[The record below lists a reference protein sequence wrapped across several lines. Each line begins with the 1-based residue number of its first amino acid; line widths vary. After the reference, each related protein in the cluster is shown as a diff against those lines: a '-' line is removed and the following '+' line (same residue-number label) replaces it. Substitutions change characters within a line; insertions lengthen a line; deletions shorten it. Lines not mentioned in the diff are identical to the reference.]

1 MGWCVAGV
9 WALIEARL
17 LRKGLQP
24 SIFIPSASDTWYFMD
39 SFSSILAELE
49 FGEVGPGSGDT
60 SLGGVGG
67 KL

>member
-1 MGWCVAGV
+1 MEV

-17 LRKGLQP
+17 LRSGLQP
-24 SIFIPSASDTWYFMD
+24 SIFIPSASEIWYFID
-39 SFSSILAELE
+39 SFSSILVEDE
-49 FGEVGPGSGDT
+49 DGEVAPGSGDT

>member
-1 MGWCVAGV
+1 MDA

-17 LRKGLQP
+17 FRSGLQP
-24 SIFIPSASDTWYFMD
+24 SIFIPSASEIWYFKD
-39 SFSSILAELE
+39 SFSSILDED
-49 FGEVGPGSGDT
+49 GEVAPGSGDT